1 MRIGILSVQGA
12 FLEHEAMLKRLGAQC
27 FQIRQRKDLEGGP
40 VDGLV
45 LPGGESTVMHKL
57 LLELELYEP
66 LRKMLEDGL
75 PVLATCAGLIL
86 LAREK
91 EDAGPVCFGT
101 LPVTVQRNAYG
112 RQLGSFRTEAEFK
125 GIGSVPMTFI
135 RAPLIRRVSEGT
147 EVLASIHRPEGEQIA
162 AVRFGS
168 QLAMSFHPEL
178 TDNPA
183 VHSFFLD
190 MIKQY

>member
-12 FLEHEAMLKRLGAQC
+12 FLEHEAMLKSLGAQC
-27 FQIRQRKDLEGGP
+27 FQIRQKKDLADGP
-40 VDGLV
+40 PDGLV

-66 LRKMLEDGL
+66 LKEMLENGL

-86 LAREK
+86 LARKK

-101 LPVTVQRNAYG
+101 LPVTVRRNAYG
-112 RQLGSFRTEAEFK
+112 RQLGSFRTEGDFK
-125 GIGSVPMTFI
+125 GIGPVPMTFI
-135 RAPLIRRVSEGT
+135 RAPLILRASPET
-147 EVLASIHRPEGEQIA
+147 EILAAIQRPEGEQIA

-183 VHSFFLD
+183 VHLSL
-190 MIKQY
+190 IHI